1 MHVRSAGDAVRRK
14 RRACMEETRCKHFS
28 HGAFLMA
35 VLYPGLTRGWHIACR
50 QCFKG
55 EKTGPALIRPTRD
68 IRIFAAES
76 RLILY
81 WIMCGIVGYMGNRDA
96 YPVLVKGLKRL
107 EYRGYDSAGVALI
120 NKKGTLNVYKTKG
133 KVSDLEAFVFQKDI
147 SGTVGIAHTR
157 WATHGEPCQVN
168 AHPHY
173 SSSERLA
180 LIHNGIIENYA
191 TLKEKLQ
198 RKGVVFKS
206 STDTEVLVQLIEFF
220 QVSNHIDLL
229 SAVQLALHEVIGAYA
244 IAVLDRDNPN
254 EIVAAR
260 KSSPLVVG
268 IGTDEFFLASDV
280 TPIVEYTEKV
290 VYLHDGEIAVIRRG
304 EALEVV
310 DLDNVLQ
317 KPEIRTVAMN
327 LGQLEKGGYPH
338 FMLKEIFEQPDCIN
352 DCMRGRVNVDGN
364 RVVLS
369 AVIDHK
375 ERLLKAR
382 RFVIVACGTS
392 WHAGLIGKQ
401 LIESFCRIPVEVE
414 YASEYRY
421 RDPVV
426 HEDDVV
432 IAISQSGE
440 TADTLAAIEL
450 AKEKGAFIYGICN
463 AVGSSIPRIT
473 DTGSYIHVGPEIG
486 VASTKAFTGQVTV
499 LIMLALAL
507 AKEKGSMTDE
517 KYLEVIQELAAIPAK
532 IKKILTSNPKIAEL
546 SRIFTYAHNF
556 LYLGRGYSFPVA
568 LEGALKLKEI
578 SYIHAE
584 GYPAAEMKH
593 GPIALIDAEMPVI
606 VVATHNAMYE
616 KIMSNIQEIKARKG
630 KVIALVTEGDTVISR
645 LVDDCIELPE
655 TLECLEPLVA
665 TIPLQLFA
673 YHVAICKGKDV
684 DQPRNL
690 AKSVTVE

>member
-1 MHVRSAGDAVRRK
+1 
-14 RRACMEETRCKHFS
+14 
-28 HGAFLMA
+28 
-35 VLYPGLTRGWHIACR
+35 
-50 QCFKG
+50 
-55 EKTGPALIRPTRD
+55 
-68 IRIFAAES
+68 
-76 RLILY
+76 
-81 WIMCGIVGYMGNRDA
+81 MCGIVGYIGKRDA
-96 YPVLVKGLKRL
+96 YPVLIKGLKRL

-120 NKKGTLNVYKTKG
+120 DKKRRLNVYKTKG
-133 KVSDLEAFVFQKDI
+133 KVSDLEAFVSQKDV
-147 SGTVGIAHTR
+147 SGTIGIAHTR
-157 WATHGEPCQVN
+157 WATHGEPCQAN
-168 AHPHY
+168 AHPHF
-173 SSSERLA
+173 SSSENLA

-198 RKGVVFKS
+198 KKGFIFKS

-220 QVSNHIDLL
+220 QLSNHLDLL
-229 SAVQLALHEVIGAYA
+229 TAVQLALHEVIGAYA
-244 IAVLDRDNPN
+244 IAVLDKNNPD
-254 EIVAAR
+254 EIITAR

-268 IGTDEFFLASDV
+268 IGKDEFFLASDA
-280 TPIVEYTEKV
+280 TPIVEYTDKV
-290 VYLHDGEIAVIRRG
+290 VYLQDGEIAVIRRDK
-304 EALEVV
+304 ALEVV
-310 DLDNVLQ
+310 NLDNVLQ
-317 KPEIRTVAMN
+317 NPEVRTVEMN

-352 DCMRGRVNVDGN
+352 DCMRGRINADGDK
-364 RVVLS
+364 VVLS

-414 YASEYRY
+414 YASEFRY
-421 RDPVV
+421 RDPVI

-499 LIMLALAL
+499 LTMLALTL
-507 AKEKGSMTDE
+507 AKEKGSMADE
-517 KYLEVIQELAAIPAK
+517 KYLKVIRELTVIPAK
-532 IKKILTSNPKIAEL
+532 IKKILISNPKIAEL

-593 GPIALIDAEMPVI
+593 GPIALIDAEMPVV

-630 KVIALVTEGDTVISR
+630 KVIALVTEGDTVISK
-645 LVDDCIELPE
+645 LADDCIELPE
-655 TLECLEPLVA
+655 TLECLEPLIA
-665 TIPLQLFA
+665 TVPLQLLA
-673 YHVAICKGKDV
+673 YHVAICKGKNV